1 MPKPVVRKV
10 KKKVC
15 AFCKDNAQEIDYK
28 DTGLLRKFIS
38 DRGKIRA
45 RRVSGNCRQHQRD
58 VAVAVKNSREVALL
72 PTPRPRAEYW
82 RDEMKLI
89 LTGDVPNL
97 GAPGDI
103 VEVKDGYGRNYL
115 LPRGLAIV
123 ATRGAEKQVAAI
135 KRAQKS
141 REIRDLG
148 HAREVAAQLGDL
160 AVTVKA
166 KAAGDSG
173 RLFGSVTAAD
183 VVDAVRAA
191 GGPVLDRRAVEVPG
205 QIKTLGKHPV
215 TVRLHPEVTTQLD
228 VAVVAG

>member
-1 MPKPVVRKV
+1 
-10 KKKVC
+10 
-15 AFCKDNAQEIDYK
+15 
-28 DTGLLRKFIS
+28 
-38 DRGKIRA
+38 
-45 RRVSGNCRQHQRD
+45 
-58 VAVAVKNSREVALL
+58 
-72 PTPRPRAEYW
+72 
-82 RDEMKLI
+82 MKLI

-123 ATRGAEKQVAAI
+123 ATRGAEKQVATI
-135 KRAQKS
+135 RRAQKS

-148 HAREVAAQLGDL
+148 HAREVAAQLGGL
-160 AVTVKA
+160 NVTVKA

-191 GGPVLDRRAVEVPG
+191 GGPALDRRAVEVPG
-205 QIKTLGKHPV
+205 QIKTVGTHPV
-215 TVRLHPEVTTQLD
+215 TVRLHPEVTTELD
-228 VAVVAG
+228 VAVVAS

>member
-1 MPKPVVRKV
+1 V
-10 KKKVC
+10 
-15 AFCKDNAQEIDYK
+15 
-28 DTGLLRKFIS
+28 
-38 DRGKIRA
+38 
-45 RRVSGNCRQHQRD
+45 
-58 VAVAVKNSREVALL
+58 
-72 PTPRPRAEYW
+72 
-82 RDEMKLI
+82 KLI

-123 ATRGAEKQVAAI
+123 ATRGAEKQVTAI
-135 KRAQKS
+135 QRAQKN
-141 REIRDLG
+141 RQIRDLG
-148 HAREVAAQLGDL
+148 HAREVATQLGSL

-191 GGPVLDRRAVEVPG
+191 GGPALDRRAIEVPG
-205 QIKTLGKHPV
+205 QIKTVGTHPV
-215 TVRLHPEVTTQLD
+215 TVRLHPEVTTELD
-228 VAVVAG
+228 VAVVAN